1 MSLLS
6 SRPSQRLPV
15 SSQTKAFK
23 TTQEGLHDLPMTHA
37 SVTSPASRNAARNAP
52 PPNIHMAH
60 SSYLQVSAQMSP
72 PHRSFSD
79 HPKWNSNSSHCPSP
93 CSLLILLS
101 VAFSPPRIWWC
112 PIPSTW
118 YSTTVLTALSED
130 MFNEVTL
137 QDAPFQNIRVKIP
150 QTTIWICF
158 PGCIWQT
165 IIGPISLTQ
174 KWSTVP
180 IRDTY

>member
-6 SRPSQRLPV
+6 SRPPQRLPV

-23 TTQEGLHDLPMTHA
+23 TTQEGLHDLPVTHA
-37 SVTSPASRNAARNAP
+37 SVTSPASRNAARNAL

-60 SSYLQVSAQMSP
+60 SRYLQVSAQMSP
-72 PHRSFSD
+72 PHGSFSD

-101 VAFSPPRIWWC
+101 IAFSPPRIWC

-118 YSTTVLTALSED
+118 YSMTVLTALSED
-130 MFNEVTL
+130 YVQWSYTSG
-137 QDAPFQNIRVKIP
+137 
-150 QTTIWICF
+150 CYF
-158 PGCIWQT
+158 PKHQSKN
-165 IIGPISLTQ
+165 PSNHNLNLFSRMHLTN
-174 KWSTVP
+174 KHWSHKLDSQMVNCP
-180 IRDTY
+180 N